1 MKKQPMTKTGKK
13 RWFTIAWLD
22 REGNPHP
29 AFRFENFKQVFNA
42 ERDLLDDLGRGMQRF
57 NPHGSYVAVVWESRI
72 SPEQAM
78 SKQRPHFQIWDNGD
92 VNVVT

>member
-1 MKKQPMTKTGKK
+1 MSKPVKK

-29 AFRFENFKQVFNA
+29 AYRNANFNRVLRA
-42 ERDLLDDLGRGMQRF
+42 EKDLLDDLSHGMQHF
-57 NPHGSYVAVVWESRI
+57 NPDGAYVAMVWEGSLTA
-72 SPEQAM
+72 EQAM
-78 SKQRPHFQIWDNGD
+78 SRQRPHFQVWENGD

>member
-1 MKKQPMTKTGKK
+1 MTKPAKK

-29 AFRFENFKQVFNA
+29 AFRNENFKQVLQT
-42 ERDLLDDLGRGMQRF
+42 EMHLLDDLSHGMRNF
-57 NPHGSYVAVVWESRI
+57 NPH
-72 SPEQAM
+72 
-78 SKQRPHFQIWDNGD
+78 GD

>member
-1 MKKQPMTKTGKK
+1 MSKTGKK

-29 AFRFENFKQVFNA
+29 AFRRENFKQVLSTEMN
-42 ERDLLDDLGRGMQRF
+42 LLDDLEHGMRNF
-57 NPHGSYVAVVWESRI
+57 NPHGAYVAMVWKGKI
-72 SPEQAM
+72 SKEQAM
-78 SKQRPHFQIWDNGD
+78 TSCRPQFQVWENGD